1 MAAAGVGVALAV
13 DADAGVEVGVT
24 PMKVAGAPLS
34 TFAGAVRGVLDAGDG
49 AGADVVRRGAAGAE
63 LTTRQL
69 APATRLLTYC
79 GTPSPA
85 SQRYNVLPAT
95 GKAAS
100 RPSVAMSP
108 HPRFTK
114 RSVHTSVT
122 LAKWL
127 IVNAPKGRTPR
138 FPVHFATRPPS
149 GPDSTPRP
157 GTAMTETASHAGAA
171 PVAPPAPAPRGKL
184 FIQTHGCQMNE
195 YDSAKMADVLAASDG
210 LELTDNVEEADVV
223 LVNTCS
229 IREKAQEKVF
239 SQLGRWKALKKDGKP
254 VLIGVGGCVASQE
267 GEAIVKRA
275 PYVDLVFGPQTLHR
289 LPELIRAKRET
300 GLPQVDISFPE
311 IEKFDRLPEPR
322 ADGPS
327 AFVSI
332 MEGCSKYCSFC
343 VVPYTRGEEV
353 SRPFEDVL
361 VEVVQ
366 LAGQG
371 VREITLLGQNVN
383 AYRGPMGDGEVA
395 DLGLLI
401 RTIAEIDGVD
411 RIRFTTSHP
420 LEFSDSLVEAYR
432 DVPQLANYLHLP
444 VQAGSDRILSAM
456 KRGYT
461 ALEFKQ
467 KIRKLRAVRPDIS
480 ISSDF
485 IVGFPGETEA
495 DFEKTM
501 KLIEDVGFDQS
512 FSFIYSRRPGTPA
525 SDLEDSVTQEEKHAR
540 LSRLQAHIN
549 AYAAGI
555 SERMVGSV
563 QTVLVEGPSRKD
575 PTELTGKTENMR
587 SVNFPAPA
595 RLIGQFVDVEIT
607 AALSNSLR
615 GRIVLRDG
623 A

>member
-1 MAAAGVGVALAV
+1 
-13 DADAGVEVGVT
+13 
-24 PMKVAGAPLS
+24 
-34 TFAGAVRGVLDAGDG
+34 
-49 AGADVVRRGAAGAE
+49 
-63 LTTRQL
+63 
-69 APATRLLTYC
+69 
-79 GTPSPA
+79 
-85 SQRYNVLPAT
+85 
-95 GKAAS
+95 
-100 RPSVAMSP
+100 
-108 HPRFTK
+108 
-114 RSVHTSVT
+114 
-122 LAKWL
+122 
-127 IVNAPKGRTPR
+127 
-138 FPVHFATRPPS
+138 
-149 GPDSTPRP
+149 
-157 GTAMTETASHAGAA
+157 MTETASHAGDA
-171 PVAPPAPAPRGKL
+171 PVAAPAPAPRGKL

-210 LELTDNVEEADVV
+210 LELTDNVEDADVV

-239 SQLGRWKALKKDGKP
+239 SQLGRWKSLKKDGKP

-322 ADGPS
+322 AEGPS

-371 VREITLLGQNVN
+371 VREINLLGQNVN

-401 RTIAEIDGVD
+401 RTIAEIDGID

-420 LEFSDSLVEAYR
+420 LEFSDSLIEAYR

-485 IVGFPGETEA
+485 IVGFPGETDA